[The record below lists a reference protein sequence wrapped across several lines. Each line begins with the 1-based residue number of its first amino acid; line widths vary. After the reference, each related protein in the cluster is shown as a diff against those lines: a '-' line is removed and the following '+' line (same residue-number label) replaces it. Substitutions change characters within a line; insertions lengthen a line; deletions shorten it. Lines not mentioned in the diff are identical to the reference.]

1 MSAQG
6 GHIGPPHTQKD
17 NKMDQAKTLRK
28 WAEGSSGAPRQPRVI
43 AVTSGKGGVGKT
55 NVVANLAVAFSQLGQ
70 RVLILDADL
79 ALGNVDVLFGIV
91 PPYTLEHV
99 LLGEKSI
106 SEIMVQGPAGIR
118 ILPTS
123 SGTEEMS
130 QLTAEQ
136 KLILLSALERLEEE
150 VDIFL
155 IDTAA
160 GISSNV
166 IYFNTVA
173 QEIVVVATP
182 EPTSITD
189 AYAMMKVLSRQHHEK
204 RFNLLVNMVRG
215 AQEGKEIFKKLSRV
229 ADQFLGVAVDYVGAI
244 PYDDYLRMA
253 VCEQKTVVE
262 RYPSARSSLRFAE
275 LAQEILQRP
284 VSPIPKGNV
293 QFLWKS
299 FLFQNAD
306 GPRAPSIG
314 GMEE

>member
-1 MSAQG
+1 
-6 GHIGPPHTQKD
+6 
-17 NKMDQAKTLRK
+17 MDQARTSRK
-28 WAEGSSGAPRQPRVI
+28 WGEGSSGAPRQPRVI

-79 ALGNVDVLFGIV
+79 ALGNVDVLFGILT
-91 PPYTLEHV
+91 PYTLEHV

-106 SEIMVQGPAGIR
+106 SEIVIQGPAGIR

-123 SGTEEMS
+123 SGTEEMTR
-130 QLTAEQ
+130 LTAEQ
-136 KLILLSALERLEEE
+136 KLILLSELDRLEEE

-155 IDTAA
+155 IDTAT

-189 AYAMMKVLSRQHHEK
+189 AYAVMKVLSRQHNEK

-215 AQEGKEIFKKLSRV
+215 AEEGREIFKKLSRV

-244 PYDDYLRMA
+244 PYDDFLRMA

-262 RYPSARSSLRFAE
+262 RYPTARSSLRFAE
-275 LAQEILQRP
+275 LAREILQRP

-299 FLFQNAD
+299 FLFQNAES
-306 GPRAPSIG
+306 PRTPSDE
-314 GMEE
+314 GMKE

>member
-1 MSAQG
+1 
-6 GHIGPPHTQKD
+6 
-17 NKMDQAKTLRK
+17 MDQARTLRK

-123 SGTEEMS
+123 SGTEEMT

-136 KLILLSALERLEEE
+136 KLILLSELDRLEEE

-189 AYAMMKVLSRQHHEK
+189 AYAVMKVLSRQHNEK

-275 LAQEILQRP
+275 LAREILQRP

-299 FLFQNAD
+299 FLFQNAER
-306 GPRAPSIG
+306 PRAPSG
-314 GMEE
+314 RGMKD

>member
-1 MSAQG
+1 
-6 GHIGPPHTQKD
+6 
-17 NKMDQAKTLRK
+17 MDQARTLRK
-28 WAEGSSGAPRQPRVI
+28 WAKGSPGAPRQPKVI

-99 LLGEKSI
+99 LLGQKSV
-106 SEIMVQGPAGIR
+106 SEIMVQGPSGIR

-123 SGTEEMS
+123 SGTEEMTH
-130 QLTAEQ
+130 LTAEQ
-136 KLILLSALERLEEE
+136 KLILLSELDRLEEE

-166 IYFNTVA
+166 MYFNTVA
-173 QEIVVVATP
+173 QEILVVATP

-189 AYAMMKVLSRQHHEK
+189 AYAMMKVLSRQHDEK

-215 AQEGKEIFKKLSRV
+215 PQEGKEIFRKLSMV
-229 ADQFLGVAVDYVGAI
+229 ADRFLGVAVDYVGAI
-244 PYDDYLRMA
+244 PFDDYLRMA

-262 RYPSARSSLRFAE
+262 RYPSSRSGLRFAE
-275 LAQEILQRP
+275 LAQEILRRP
-284 VSPIPKGNV
+284 VNPVPKGNV
-293 QFLWKS
+293 QFLWKA
-299 FLFQNAD
+299 FLYQNS
-306 GPRAPSIG
+306 GSPPAPSIG
-314 GMEE
+314 GKEE

>member
-1 MSAQG
+1 
-6 GHIGPPHTQKD
+6 
-17 NKMDQAKTLRK
+17 
-28 WAEGSSGAPRQPRVI
+28 
-43 AVTSGKGGVGKT
+43 VTSGKGGVGKT
-55 NVVANLAVAFSQLGQ
+55 NVVANLAVAFSQEGQ

-99 LLGEKSI
+99 LLGQKSI

-123 SGTEEMS
+123 SGTEEMT

-136 KLILLSALERLEEE
+136 KLILLSELDRLEEE
-150 VDIFL
+150 VDVFL

-189 AYAMMKVLSRQHHEK
+189 AYAMMKVLSRQHDEK

-215 AQEGKEIFKKLSRV
+215 EQEGKEIFKKLSRV
-229 ADQFLGVAVDYVGAI
+229 ADQFLGAAVDYVGAI
-244 PYDDYLRMA
+244 PFDDYLRMA

-262 RYPSARSSLRFAE
+262 RYPNSRSSLRFSE
-275 LAQEILQRP
+275 LAREILQRP
-284 VSPIPKGNV
+284 VSPMLKGNV
-293 QFLWKS
+293 QFLWKT
-299 FLFQNAD
+299 FLFQNPER
-306 GPRAPSIG
+306 PRASG
-314 GMEE
+314 GKEE